1 MPRILEF
8 ISIAFKRAIQVTL
21 LLGIFYSSVGYA
33 QTNKAADD
41 EQQIKDLLDD
51 YLAINEI
58 SGGVITINAP
68 DLNATVASGIAN
80 RQQETAMTIDKRF
93 YLASL
98 GKTMVAAAIL
108 DAAAKGEIELNSKV
122 ADLLSDFD
130 DLQRLENIQEINVAQ
145 LLNHSSGLA
154 EYLDDVFWDT
164 SLQQPDKKWTPAE
177 ALAFAH
183 DHPTNFRAG
192 TDFQYTNT
200 NYVLLGAIL
209 EKLDGSL
216 SASLTKRVF
225 QPSGMTTAT
234 TGAEANDKSLARG
247 YDVDGNDYSEVVW
260 RSPLGDGPIVGTT
273 ADIKNFIDAAFINK
287 TLLPPKML
295 KQMLKGSKHEKTY
308 GLGIGVERD
317 DFGLWY
323 GHAGSYDGF
332 EADFRYYPKHDLTII
347 YALNGNQ
354 IEDGS
359 LSDILADW
367 YLGE

>member
-1 MPRILEF
+1 MARILRF
-8 ISIAFKRAIQVTL
+8 ISIASKLAVQVTL
-21 LLGIFYSSVGYA
+21 LLGMLYSSIA
-33 QTNKAADD
+33 PASATDAD
-41 EQQIKDLLDD
+41 EIKNILDD

-68 DLNATVASGIAN
+68 DLDVTIASGIAH
-80 RQQETAMTIDKRF
+80 RQRKTKMTTSKRF

-98 GKTMVAAAIL
+98 GKTMVAVAIL
-108 DAAAKGEIELNSKV
+108 DAVVKGEIELNSKV
-122 ADLLSDFD
+122 ADLLSDFE
-130 DLQRLENIQEINVAQ
+130 DLQRLENIQEIIVAQ
-145 LLNHSSGLA
+145 LLNHSSGIA

-164 SLQQPDKKWTPAE
+164 SLQQPDKKWNPAE

-183 DHPTNFRAG
+183 DHTTDFRAG
-192 TDFQYTNT
+192 TDFKYTNT

-216 SASLTKRVF
+216 SASLAKRVF
-225 QPSGMTTAT
+225 EPSGMATAT
-234 TGAEANDKSLARG
+234 IGADASDKSLARG
-247 YDVDGNDYSEVVW
+247 YDGDGNDYSELVW
-260 RSPLGDGPIVGTT
+260 HSPLGDGPVVGTT
-273 ADIKNFIDAAFINK
+273 SDIRNFLDAAFINQ

-295 KQMLKGSKHEKTY
+295 KQMLKGSKHEKSY
-308 GLGIGVERD
+308 GLGIGIERD

-332 EADFRYYPKHDLTII
+332 ESDFRYYPKHELTII
-347 YALNGNQ
+347 HTLNGN
-354 IEDGS
+354 ITVDAP